1 MPPLIKVLLVED
13 DWAVRN
19 AVRDYLVRHGLT
31 VCEADSQQT
40 ALATAEAEQPDV
52 VVLDIVLPEKS
63 GDRPV
68 FEEDVGINVARRLR
82 EMLPRLG
89 VVFLSAYVDRGPE
102 VVQLF
107 VDGHDRIVYLLK
119 GSRPEE
125 LWNAIH
131 KVARGLSGLEI
142 APGVRATR
150 QTAFDLALS
159 TLAAEER
166 KIVEAALCA
175 LRALSLPERR
185 VFEAVGSCQTHRE
198 AAMRLNIAAKTV
210 SSHMDAIY
218 DKLRLRDTGNGL
230 NPLALL
236 AKIHLLAHLQE
247 LERS

>member
-1 MPPLIKVLLVED
+1 MSQPIKVLLVED

-40 ALATAEAEQPDV
+40 ALAQAEIEQPEV
-52 VVLDIVLPEKS
+52 AVLDIVLPEKP
-63 GDRPV
+63 GDRPA
-68 FEEDVGINVARRLR
+68 FAEHVGVTVARRLR

-102 VVQLF
+102 VMRLF

-142 APGVRATR
+142 AAGVRATR
-150 QTAFDLALS
+150 QTAFDLALA
-159 TLAAEER
+159 TLSPGER
-166 KIVEAALCA
+166 KLTEAALCA
-175 LRALSLPERR
+175 LSVLSPPERR

-198 AAMRLNIAAKTV
+198 AAAQLNIAAKTV

-218 DKLRLRDTGNGL
+218 DKLGLRDTGNGL

-247 LERS
+247 LDRG